1 MFAAVWAVHHT
12 VWMTTKSLVCVCRI
26 LKGGSKVVL
35 MLVLL
40 EVQSFCRLYYA
51 LGILPRSQD
60 QSKLC
65 LVLQSSSEVPVET

>member
-1 MFAAVWAVHHT
+1 MTAWNASCQQLHFSICEAQSKLSVCLQQCGVHHT

-51 LGILPRSQD
+51 L
-60 QSKLC
+60 
-65 LVLQSSSEVPVET
+65 